1 MKNEELKNLIID
13 KMRVQW
19 KTISKAF
26 KDMNKDIHSDGISDN
41 ELRFYLDHWGL
52 KMSDEKFKQIY
63 SKFDNC
69 LI

>member
-1 MKNEELKNLIID
+1 MDIKNLKEIVIE

-26 KDMNKDIHSDGISDN
+26 KNMNKNIATDGISPG

-52 KMSDEKFKQIY
+52 KVTPE
-63 SKFDNC
+63 
-69 LI
+69 